1 MTFYAENQDS
11 IPGRVTFLIEGFPS
25 TVRQMSGNLGHFIPG
40 YHLAIDHLNQ
50 RSSTRGPPA
59 ALGRV
64 LFGPGRVFH
73 KIQCVMNI
81 EA

>member
-1 MTFYAENQDS
+1 MLHVCVCVCVCVCVSVCVCVCVSLN
-11 IPGRVTFLIEGFPS
+11 VCVCVCVFL
-25 TVRQMSGNLGHFIPG
+25 LGQG
-40 YHLAIDHLNQ
+40 
-50 RSSTRGPPA
+50 SSTRGPPA

-64 LFGPGRVFH
+64 LCGPGRVLH